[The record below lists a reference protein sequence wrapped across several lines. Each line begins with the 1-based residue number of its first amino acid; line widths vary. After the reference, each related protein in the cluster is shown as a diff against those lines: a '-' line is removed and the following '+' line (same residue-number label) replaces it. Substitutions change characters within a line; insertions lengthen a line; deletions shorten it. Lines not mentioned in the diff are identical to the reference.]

1 LQDETSKSIFR
12 DVQTKTINT
21 PLIDPAYSLTSA
33 VNLFRGGF
41 VEEGLTEV
49 RELYESDPRNQDALN
64 VLATVSENFNQTQEA
79 ITYRRSM
86 IKLDPWNAENYFALG
101 KNYKAIGDQDNV
113 KAMLDMILSFA
124 PNDPIAIKAKSE
136 LAP

>member
-1 LQDETSKSIFR
+1 
-12 DVQTKTINT
+12 
-21 PLIDPAYSLTSA
+21 
-33 VNLFRGGF
+33 
-41 VEEGLTEV
+41 
-49 RELYESDPRNQDALN
+49 
-64 VLATVSENFNQTQEA
+64 
-79 ITYRRSM
+79 M